1 LRPRAANHL
10 VRVRAI
16 ADAPI
21 DARIEDSP
29 RSAPV
34 EMSITQTS
42 SPAPIWDRVV
52 CAIDQAPLSV
62 HAARVAASL
71 MPATACLTLCSVVGP
86 DEGGPLDEEAR
97 TREAQD
103 ALDRAQGQIQ
113 PVHDAEL
120 HLREGPP
127 ISRLLD
133 ELVSER
139 ATLVAV
145 GSHARGQAGLG
156 SVATAILHEAPC
168 SVLIAYA
175 EDAGDG
181 EVVVGFDGSGGA
193 RRALAVGRAL
203 SARLSLAL
211 RVLVAT
217 GDPRA
222 PGAGWSREELGP
234 ELAMSE
240 DPRTAVEALTDA
252 STAARLLILGSRH
265 LPAALALSSVSE
277 QAAQHARCPV
287 LVVR

>member
-1 LRPRAANHL
+1 
-10 VRVRAI
+10 
-16 ADAPI
+16 
-21 DARIEDSP
+21 
-29 RSAPV
+29 
-34 EMSITQTS
+34 MSIAQTTS
-42 SPAPIWDRVV
+42 TPAVWDRVV
-52 CAIDQAPLSV
+52 CGIDLTPASVQAALL
-62 HAARVAASL
+62 AARL
-71 MPATACLTLCSVVGP
+71 MPATAQLTLCTVASP
-86 DEGGPLDEEAR
+86 EAIEGGVLLDKRLMREVKDGLDEV
-97 TREAQD
+97 
-103 ALDRAQGQIQ
+103 QGEVQAF
-113 PVHDAEL
+113 HDAEL

-127 ISRLLD
+127 ISRLLT

-145 GSHARGQAGLG
+145 GSHTHGQAGLG

-175 EDAGDG
+175 EDAGNG

-222 PGAGWSREELGP
+222 PGWSREELGP
-234 ELAMSE
+234 ELAVSE